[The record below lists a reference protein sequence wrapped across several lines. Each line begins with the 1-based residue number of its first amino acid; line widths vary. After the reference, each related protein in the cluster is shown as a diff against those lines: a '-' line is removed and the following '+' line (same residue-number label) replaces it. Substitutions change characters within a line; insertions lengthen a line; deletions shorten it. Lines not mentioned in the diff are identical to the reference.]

1 MRCTARSCTFSFLRC
16 AMGYPSHG
24 NPNAMGIQI
33 PVNDIY
39 DHVLYDHSEMV
50 VDAFDDVKS
59 VKLVFVWHRSEGN
72 MIPPSH
78 MTYVYIRHASILSI
92 LDSKRISK
100 WVDPSFQPGFLG
112 EYLILFDILG
122 IWGIPP
128 MSWIGVP
135 PAKHWGNK
143 QTGCGWVKG
152 LGHGA
157 LAAIRNRLD
166 SEVEVIR
173 IAGYSCMI
181 LTSCLMGKLWTHYF
195 DDLIKHPVWRR
206 ILLASCF
213 GKLPGASFECI
224 LET

>member
-1 MRCTARSCTFSFLRC
+1 M
-16 AMGYPSHG
+16 H
-24 NPNAMGIQI
+24 
-33 PVNDIY
+33 
-39 DHVLYDHSEMV
+39 DHILYDHIVRWWSMFSMMWNWYLFGIKGKY
-50 VDAFDDVKS
+50 DPTQPYD
-59 VKLVFVWHRSEGN
+59 
-72 MIPPSH
+72 
-78 MTYVYIRHASILSI
+78 IRHASIFSV
-92 LDSKRISK
+92 LDSKLISK

-128 MSWIGVP
+128 MPWIGV
-135 PAKHWGNK
+135 PAKHWGNQ

-152 LGHGA
+152 LGHGT

-181 LTSCLMGKLWTHYF
+181 LTSCLMGKFWTHYF
-195 DDLIKHPVWRR
+195 DDLIKRPVWRR
-206 ILLASCF
+206 TLLASCF

-224 LET
+224 LENRKIIFSHSQNYFDSSQVP